1 MNWKWPRLS
10 IANIADAFGIV
21 FIALT
26 VEHNANTLSKWE
38 SSTVLAWF
46 LSIGLDLAI
55 AFSAYAS
62 CNAKLEWW
70 PGRILSILWLVAM
83 LVASY
88 LLNTAHYEAYKADV
102 WSYGLAAI
110 FPASIALLGA
120 IRGSLVKLDTRKID
134 DAEMLK
140 DAKIELEKLLKHNAE
155 YGKKVSD
162 LQTALA
168 ISDKA
173 IQDDRAAFEQHRQ
186 QLINHYDAK
195 LAEADSI
202 NSQMLTEL
210 QAAHKQEVLA
220 LQEKLKTANAKP
232 PANVSSIKS
241 STRSE
246 RASKAAA
253 ARWNKD
259 KEKVG

>member
-10 IANIADAFGIV
+10 IANIADGFGII

-38 SSTVLAWF
+38 SSQALAWF

-70 PGRILSILWLVAM
+70 PGRFLSIVWLVAM

-88 LLNTAHYEAYKADV
+88 LLNTAHYEAYKADI

-140 DAKIELEKLLKHNAE
+140 NAKVELENLLRHNAE
-155 YGKKVSD
+155 YGKRVSELD
-162 LQTALA
+162 ASLASLHAARQTDA
-168 ISDKA
+168 
-173 IQDDRAAFEQHRQ
+173 AAFEAHRQ
-186 QLINHYDAK
+186 ELITHYDTQ
-195 LAEADSI
+195 LA
-202 NSQMLTEL
+202 QMQTG
-210 QAAHKQEVLA
+210 HKQELLA
-220 LQEKLKTANAKP
+220 LQEKLKLANAKP

-246 RASKAAA
+246 RAKKAAN
-253 ARWNKD
+253 ARWA
-259 KEKVG
+259 KEA